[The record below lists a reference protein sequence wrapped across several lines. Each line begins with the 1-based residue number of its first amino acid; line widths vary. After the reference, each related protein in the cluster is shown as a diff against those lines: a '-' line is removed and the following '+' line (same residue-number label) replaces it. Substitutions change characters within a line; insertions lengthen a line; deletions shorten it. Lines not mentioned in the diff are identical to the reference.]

1 MARLVRAIG
10 WSGIFGVQFILAGEH
25 AYLIDFNPRVY
36 GSIGLATASGLNLPA
51 IWADLLLGREV
62 SPPPYRP
69 GVRYRVEEDDIRA
82 LWWRFRRGERSEALR
97 GLVPKRHTVH
107 GVGSLRDP
115 APLLV
120 SARKLAR
127 ALGAGLRRGE
137 G

>member
-1 MARLVRAIG
+1 MQRAQRVTETVATLKAA
-10 WSGIFGVQFILAGEH
+10 FAGEP
-25 AYLIDFNPRVY
+25 FEFR
-36 GSIGLATASGLNLPA
+36 
-51 IWADLLLGREV
+51 GRTV
-62 SPPPYRP
+62 QVTPPPYRP

-82 LWWRFRRGERSEALR
+82 LWWRFRTGERSEALR